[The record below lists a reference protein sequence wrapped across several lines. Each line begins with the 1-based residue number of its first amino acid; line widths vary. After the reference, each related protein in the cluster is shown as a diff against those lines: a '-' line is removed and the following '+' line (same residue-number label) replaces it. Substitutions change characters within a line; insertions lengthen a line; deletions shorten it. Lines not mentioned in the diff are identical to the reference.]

1 MRPAPLRL
9 SPGTERRC
17 TANGVAPP
25 HRWQTHKTAD
35 GKAESWWAGAR
46 PLMLRTVSAPETS
59 AELPIRRAMVRSGPP
74 YDVRG
79 IADPQGDGSLWTT
92 LRNHDGPVCQVNLV
106 TPGIATAY
114 LPSASGSVGG
124 SASQA

>member
-1 MRPAPLRL
+1 MVGRRSSPDAPNRF
-9 SPGTERRC
+9 G
-17 TANGVAPP
+17 
-25 HRWQTHKTAD
+25 
-35 GKAESWWAGAR
+35 
-46 PLMLRTVSAPETS
+46 
-59 AELPIRRAMVRSGPP
+59 SGN
-74 YDVRG
+74 VRG